1 MFSGIIQVVLLSSV
15 AVSLS
20 LLPFFKW
27 FRETPHQMA
36 AIKQLEDSITDPA
49 LLDEEA
55 EWFQTWKTTGRSEQ
69 VYGVPYYNQLDSR
82 TGYGY
87 RECFDAAAAMVAAFH
102 GVVKNQDEYRQVRRR
117 FGDTTEVH
125 SQVSALRALGLD
137 AEFRNNVRVEDIE
150 IEIDANRPLAI
161 GWLHRGNFAEGKPA
175 VCDSDGCGHWSV
187 IVGYNKDEFIA
198 MDPMGKPYMETG
210 GHNPRRS
217 GELIK
222 MSRPAFY
229 QRFLIEGEASGW
241 AIFVDR

>member
-15 AVSLS
+15 VSLS

-36 AIKQLEDSITDPA
+36 AIKQLEDS
-49 LLDEEA
+49 LLEKDLLNEDA

-69 VYGVPYYNQLDSR
+69 VYGVPYYSQLDSR

-102 GVVKNQDEYRQVRRR
+102 HATDGLDDYRQVRRR

-137 AEFRNNVRVEDIE
+137 AEFRKNVRVEDIE
-150 IEIDANRPLAI
+150 IEIDAGRPLAV

-187 IVGYNKDEFIA
+187 IVGYDKDDFIA
-198 MDPMGKPYMETG
+198 MDPMGMPYMDPG
-210 GHNPRRS
+210 GHNPKKS

-229 QRFLIEGEASGW
+229 QRWSIEGEASGW

>member
-15 AVSLS
+15 VSLS

-36 AIKQLEDSITDPA
+36 AIKELEDSIADKA
-49 LLDEEA
+49 LLEEEA
-55 EWFQTWKTTGRSEQ
+55 EWFQTWKTSGITQE
-69 VYGVPYYNQLDSR
+69 VYGVPYYSQLDSL

-87 RECFDAAAAMVAAFH
+87 RECFDSAAAMVANFYRA
-102 GVVKNQDEYRQVRRR
+102 VKSQNEYRQVRRR

-137 AEFRNNVRVEDIE
+137 AEFRKNVRVEDIE
-150 IEIDANRPLAI
+150 IEIDAGRPLMV
-161 GWLHRGNFAEGKPA
+161 GWLHRGNFAEGQPA
-175 VCDSDGCGHWSV
+175 VCDSEGCGHWSV

>member
-1 MFSGIIQVVLLSSV
+1 MFSGIITVVLLSSV
-15 AVSLS
+15 VVPLS

-36 AIKQLEDSITDPA
+36 AIKELEDSLLDQN

-55 EWFQTWKTTGRSEQ
+55 GWFQTWKTTGRSQQ
-69 VYGVPYYNQLDSR
+69 VYGVPYYSQLDSQ

-102 GVVKNQDEYRQVRRR
+102 RAVESQGAYRQLRRKH
-117 FGDTTEVH
+117 GDTTEVH
-125 SQVSALRALGLD
+125 AQVSTLRALGLD
-137 AEFRNNVRVEDIE
+137 AEFRKNIRVEDVE
-150 IEIDANRPLAI
+150 IEIDAGRPLMV
-161 GWLHRGNFAEGKPA
+161 GWLHRGDFTEGNPA
-175 VCDSDGCGHWSV
+175 VCDSNGCGHWSV

-198 MDPMGKPYMETG
+198 MDPMGRPDMHRG
-210 GHNPRRS
+210 GHDIRKS
-217 GELIK
+217 GELVR

-241 AIFVDR
+241 GIFVDR

>member
-15 AVSLS
+15 VSLS

-36 AIKQLEDSITDPA
+36 AIKQLEDS
-49 LLDEEA
+49 LLEKDLLNEEA

-69 VYGVPYYNQLDSR
+69 VYGVPWYSQLLSP
-82 TGYGY
+82 TGYGA
-87 RECFDAAAAMVAAFH
+87 RECFDSAAAMIAAFH
-102 GVVKNQDEYRQVRRR
+102 RVVESQDEYRQVRRR

-137 AEFRNNVRVEDIE
+137 AEFRKNVRVEDIE
-150 IEIDANRPLAI
+150 IEIDAGRPLAI
-161 GWLHRGNFAEGKPA
+161 GWLHKGDFTKGQPA
-175 VCDSDGCGHWSV
+175 VCDSEGCGHWSV

-198 MDPMGKPYMETG
+198 MDPMGKPYMKTG
-210 GHNPRRS
+210 GHNTKRS